1 MDHIAKPT
9 PEELRKAQAALD
21 AVNVAYEYFSPLPAK
36 AADVAEAEYV
46 PYVKAA

>member
-9 PEELRKAQAALD
+9 PAELRKAQAALD
-21 AVNVAYEYFSPLPAK
+21 AVNVAYEYFSP
-36 AADVAEAEYV
+36 AAAAPGAAAEAEYF